1 MKFISYTDE
10 HGEEHF
16 FDATRVMF
24 TMSQP
29 LDEPDENGKF
39 HKFGCKV
46 AMNANMG
53 FIIADEKPSSMIGRI
68 KKALGFGEESF

>member
-10 HGEEHF
+10 HGYEHF

-39 HKFGCKV
+39 RKY
-46 AMNANMG
+46 
-53 FIIADEKPSSMIGRI
+53 
-68 KKALGFGEESF
+68 ALKSL